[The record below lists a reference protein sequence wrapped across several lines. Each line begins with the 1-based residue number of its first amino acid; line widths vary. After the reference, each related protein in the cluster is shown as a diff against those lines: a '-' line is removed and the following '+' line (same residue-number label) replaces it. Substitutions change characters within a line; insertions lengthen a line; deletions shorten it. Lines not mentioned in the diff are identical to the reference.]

1 MIRCI
6 IVEDEMP
13 AREEIKYLLQEF
25 DDIDIVGE
33 ATHGLEAI
41 ELIQRLKP
49 DLIFL
54 DIKMPKISGIEVT
67 ERVVKGEYVPLI
79 VFITAFDQF
88 AIKAFEVNAVDY
100 LLKPVSKERLKKAIE
115 KVKEIHY
122 SRADYDDKLEKFLR
136 FIKNERRNKISK
148 ISVYKNGKLIP
159 LDPGEIIYITVE
171 GRNTIIVSTKGK
183 FESNNTLSQLEK
195 KLNTKNFFRS
205 HRSFLIN
212 LDYIEEIEPWFNSTY
227 RVKMK
232 YSKEKI
238 PVSRSQ
244 VKEFRGI
251 MDIN

>member
-6 IVEDEMP
+6 IVDDEMP
-13 AREEIKYLLQEF
+13 AREEIKYLLQQF

-33 ATHGLEAI
+33 AAHGLEAI
-41 ELIQRLKP
+41 ELIQKLKP

-54 DIKMPKISGIEVT
+54 DIKMPKISGIEVA
-67 ERVVKGEYVPLI
+67 EHVIKDEYVPLI

-88 AIKAFEVNAVDY
+88 AIKAFDVNAIDY
-100 LLKPVSKERLKKAIE
+100 LLKPISKERLKKTID
-115 KVKEIHY
+115 KIKEIYY
-122 SRADYDDKLEKFLR
+122 SRIDYNDRLEKFLKY
-136 FIKNERRNKISK
+136 IKDEERNKINK

-159 LDPGEIIYITVE
+159 LNLNEIIYITVE
-171 GRNTIIVSTKGK
+171 GRTTVIVSTKGR
-183 FESNNTLSQLEK
+183 FESNNTLSQLER

-212 LDYIEEIEPWFNSTY
+212 IDYIEEIEPWFNSTY
-227 RVKMK
+227 QIKMK

-244 VKEFRGI
+244 VKEFREI
-251 MDIN
+251 MNIN

>member
-6 IVEDEMP
+6 IVEDEIP
-13 AREEIKYLLQEF
+13 AREELKYLLQEF
-25 DDIDIVGE
+25 EDIDIVGE
-33 ATHGLEAI
+33 APNGLEAI

-49 DLIFL
+49 DLILL
-54 DIKMPKISGIEVT
+54 DIKMPKISGIEVA
-67 ERVVKGEYVPLI
+67 EHIVKNDHVPLI

-88 AIKAFEVNAVDY
+88 AIKAFEVNAIDY

-115 KVKEIHY
+115 KIKEKHY
-122 SRADYDDKLEKFLR
+122 SKADYDDRLEKLLR
-136 FIKNERRNKISK
+136 VIKNEKRNRVSK
-148 ISVYKNGKLIP
+148 ISVYKNGRLIP

-183 FESNNTLSQLEK
+183 FESNNTLSQLEE

-205 HRSFLIN
+205 HRSYLIN

-227 RVKMK
+227 QVKMK
-232 YSKEKI
+232 NSKEKI

-244 VKEFRGI
+244 VKDFRRI
-251 MDIN
+251 MNIK